1 MMCSLLRNPLHRL
14 WVTCTFQSQFHLPH
28 IIRRRRPSP
37 FPSTFRPL
45 TRLQATTNLEVL
57 QVVDSQRLQEMNR
70 DNARVVETG
79 ANYVVVRMEH
89 EQALPIRLDM
99 DCSFELVGKQR
110 FDRSVS
116 CMIDCSCLLGSL
128 RGGKQRA
135 FLPFPRFPF
144 LLPTKQ

>member
-1 MMCSLLRNPLHRL
+1 MMCSQLRNRLHRL
-14 WVTCTFQSQFHLPH
+14 WVTCTFQSQFQLPY
-28 IIRRRRPSP
+28 IIRRRPP
-37 FPSTFRPL
+37 FAFPSIFRL
-45 TRLQATTNLEVL
+45 STRLQVTTNVEVS
-57 QVVDSQRLQEMNR
+57 QIVDSQRLQEMNK

-79 ANYVVVRMEH
+79 ANYVVVRMEY

-116 CMIDCSCLLGSL
+116 CMIDCTCLLGSL